1 MIVARLVPP
10 GQSTPGPDA
19 CRAWRQRERKHI
31 IGQRGARQPA
41 RVTSGSSAP
50 PAASRPRA
58 TSADHSA
65 GLPLGR
71 SQCSARR
78 GDSPV
83 PRGRGPSP
91 PAPLQ
96 APSTRCSASAASA
109 APASARL
116 THLCRSDGSTQNSRI
131 PSLPQPSAH
140 PLTAFITAL
149 VRNLLGMAITAGNSA
164 GDLVSEVTPI
174 ARFAGRYTL
183 RSRVGCWL

>member
-19 CRAWRQRERKHI
+19 RRAWRQRERKHI

-65 GLPLGR
+65 GPPLGR

-83 PRGRGPSP
+83 PRGRGL
-91 PAPLQ
+91 ARQRPLQ

-116 THLCRSDGSTQNSRI
+116 THLCRSDGGTQNSRI
-131 PSLPQPSAH
+131 PSLPQTERPPAHGVHNGGSVRVLPDSARH
-140 PLTAFITAL
+140 PAS
-149 VRNLLGMAITAGNSA
+149 RRRSA
-164 GDLVSEVTPI
+164 SPRGQPPI
-174 ARFAGRYTL
+174 QRRL
-183 RSRVGCWL
+183 DQDS